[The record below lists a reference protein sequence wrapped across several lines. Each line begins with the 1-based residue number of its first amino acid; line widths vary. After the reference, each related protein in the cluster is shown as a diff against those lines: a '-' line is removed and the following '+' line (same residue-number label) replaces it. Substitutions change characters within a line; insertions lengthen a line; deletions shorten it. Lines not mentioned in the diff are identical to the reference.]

1 MYITSGIVR
10 DKSRVLCEKN
20 LHNDRL
26 RYKSRKFSDLLLDE
40 NGNVIGV
47 NVLERISPA
56 EIPADVMKY
65 AIPSDELKKYFN

>member
-1 MYITSGIVR
+1 M
-10 DKSRVLCEKN
+10 
-20 LHNDRL
+20 
-26 RYKSRKFSDLLLDE
+26 LDE

-47 NVLERISPA
+47 NVLERIPHA